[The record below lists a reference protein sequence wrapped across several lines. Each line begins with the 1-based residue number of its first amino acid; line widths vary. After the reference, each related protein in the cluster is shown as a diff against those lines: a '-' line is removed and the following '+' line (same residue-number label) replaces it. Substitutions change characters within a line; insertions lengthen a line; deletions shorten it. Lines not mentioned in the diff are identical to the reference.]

1 MVALAAVPAAASAAV
16 DLDGSFSRAVHKRD
30 YFDGSTCPP
39 NVDGNECGVIQLV
52 GLGPADFVYLYGPT
66 FEPNGRRGCFDL
78 DGTFT
83 ISLQSDGSTISG
95 PLTGVLC
102 RARQLRVGAGR
113 DALLRQPVLAGR
125 QHRVRRW
132 DRPVRGAAR
141 HSDLPPV
148 VRWGPQPRNADRH
161 AQRLS
166 SPPCGRHPAITPP
179 GAGGICSALPLGPPS
194 AGTCRADAIGCSRVG
209 A

>member
-16 DLDGSFSRAVHKRD
+16 DLDGSFSRAVHKQD

-39 NVDGNECGVIQLV
+39 NVDGNECGVIQLA

-66 FEPNGRRGCFDL
+66 FEPNGTRGCFDL

-102 RARQLRVGAGR
+102 EPGKSGSAPGGTHSYGNPFSQDDSIEFADGTGQFEGLHGTAIFHQSFAGARN
-113 DALLRQPVLAGR
+113 
-125 QHRVRRW
+125 
-132 DRPVRGAAR
+132 RGT
-141 HSDLPPV
+141 LT
-148 VRWGPQPRNADRH
+148 GT
-161 AQRLS
+161 LS
-166 SPPCGRHPAITPP
+166 G
-179 GAGGICSALPLGPPS
+179 
-194 AGTCRADAIGCSRVG
+194 
-209 A
+209 